1 MKYAHLNATE
11 RELIA
16 KKLRVGESIRAIAK
30 ALERSPSSISREI
43 RRNSL
48 TDRYAP
54 ETARL
59 AAEKRA
65 QNSRNAKTI
74 SAEVWLMFFKS

>member
-16 KKLRVGESIRAIAK
+16 KKLRVGESMRAIAK
-30 ALERSPSSISREI
+30 ALERSPSSVSREI

-48 TDRYAP
+48 ADNYVP

-59 AAEKRA
+59 AAESKF
-65 QNSRNAKTI
+65 
-74 SAEVWLMFFKS
+74 VVF

>member
-1 MKYAHLNATE
+1 LTTE

-16 KKLRVGESIRAIAK
+16 KKLRLGMSIQSIAL

-43 RRNSL
+43 SSNSL
-48 TDRYAP
+48 IEIYAP
-54 ETARL
+54 ESVRL

-65 QNSRNAKTI
+65 RNSRNAKTI
-74 SAEVWLMFFKS
+74 SAKVWMYAIEKLK

>member
-16 KKLRVGESIRAIAK
+16 KKLRVGESMRAIEK
-30 ALERSPSSISREI
+30 ALERSPSSVSREI

-48 TDRYAP
+48 ADRCAP

-59 AAEKRA
+59 AAESKF
-65 QNSRNAKTI
+65 
-74 SAEVWLMFFKS
+74 VVF